1 MYVVS
6 RRCGRGRC
14 KEEEGRVDV
23 DEIDMFDFV
32 KFSTSQI
39 SKVRRSATSSSRFL
53 PRVAF
58 KPPNGLKPPRRLLLC
73 SLHCDYHL
81 YLAEFASGGKRKDSA
96 DKSLNA
102 YKPASGVAVTE
113 LPPTH
118 PIHLGLALNF
128 SVFYFEYSRS
138 HVPSRQTSIR

>member
-23 DEIDMFDFV
+23 DEIDVFDFV
-32 KFSTSQI
+32 KISTSQI

-58 KPPNGLKPPRRLLLC
+58 KPPNGLKPPRRLLLSVLC

-81 YLAEFASGGKRKDSA
+81 DLAEFASGGPEA
-96 DKSLNA
+96 
-102 YKPASGVAVTE
+102 ASGKI
-113 LPPTH
+113 LP
-118 PIHLGLALNF
+118 
-128 SVFYFEYSRS
+128 
-138 HVPSRQTSIR
+138 TSP